1 MPRQADLQT
10 VNPAKSPLDY
20 GVQFVAMAS
29 DCEVRLAGVSEAR
42 AQTLAALAIAEVR
55 RIETKYSRYR
65 TDSVVSQINAAAGNG
80 ASIAIDA
87 ETVQL
92 LAFATQLFALS
103 DGLFDA
109 TSGVLRQAWDFKT
122 ARKPSPQQLKE
133 VLPRIGWNHVQW
145 NHQTARLMQ
154 HGMELDFGGFGK
166 EYAADRA
173 ATLLTNEGAQ
183 HGLVNLGGD
192 VRVIGPQADGS
203 PWLMGIRH
211 PREAREARAA
221 RQNHAVIASIP
232 ISAGALATS
241 GDYERFFVEGNQRF
255 CHILNPKTG
264 WPAQHWQSI
273 SVIASV
279 CVAAGAISTTAMLK
293 GPDAIAF
300 LQGQGVS
307 YLAVDADGKVL
318 RSE

>member
-1 MPRQADLQT
+1 MKPTAG
-10 VNPAKSPLDY
+10 PLDY

-29 DCEVRLAGVSEAR
+29 DCEVRLAGVSAAR

-65 TDSVVSQINAAAGNG
+65 TDSVVSHINAAAGSG
-80 ASIAIDA
+80 ESIAIDA
-87 ETVQL
+87 ETAQL

-109 TSGVLRQAWDFKT
+109 TSGVLRQVWDFKT
-122 ARKPSPQQLKE
+122 GRKPTALQLAD
-133 VLPRIGWNHVQW
+133 VLPRIGWNHVAW
-145 NHQTARLMQ
+145 NDQSARLTRP
-154 HGMELDFGGFGK
+154 GMELDFGGFGK

-173 ATLLTNEGAQ
+173 ATLLANVGAQ

-192 VRVIGPQADGS
+192 IRVIGPQADGS

-211 PREAREARAA
+211 PRQT
-221 RQNHAVIASIP
+221 RQDDAVIARIP

-241 GDYERFFVEGNQRF
+241 GDYERFFIEDGLRF

-273 SVIASV
+273 SVIAPV

-293 GPDAIAF
+293 GSDAIAF
-300 LQGQGVS
+300 LEGQGVS
-307 YLAVDADGKVL
+307 YLAVDTAGAIT
-318 RSE
+318 RSH

>member
-1 MPRQADLQT
+1 
-10 VNPAKSPLDY
+10 
-20 GVQFVAMAS
+20 MAS
-29 DCEVRLAGVSEAR
+29 DCEVRLAGVSAAR

-65 TDSVVSQINAAAGNG
+65 ADSVVSQINTAAGNNKPV
-80 ASIAIDA
+80 SIDA
-87 ETVQL
+87 ETAQL
-92 LAFATQLFALS
+92 LAFATQLFELS

-109 TSGVLRQAWDFKT
+109 TSGVLRQVWDFK
-122 ARKPSPQQLKE
+122 AGRKPSLQQLAE

-145 NHQTARLMQ
+145 NDQTARLMQ
-154 HGMELDFGGFGK
+154 PGMELDFGGFGK

-173 ATLLTNEGAQ
+173 ATLLMNEGAQ

-192 VRVIGPQADGS
+192 IRVIGPQSDGS
-203 PWLMGIRH
+203 PWSMGIRH
-211 PREAREARAA
+211 PRQDDAI
-221 RQNHAVIASIP
+221 IASIP
-232 ISAGALATS
+232 ISGGALATS
-241 GDYERFFVEGNQRF
+241 GDYERFFVDGGERF

-273 SVIASV
+273 SVIAPV

-300 LQGQGVS
+300 LERQGVS
-307 YLAVDADGKVL
+307 YLAVDAAGVIT
-318 RSE
+318 RSC

>member
-1 MPRQADLQT
+1 MST
-10 VNPAKSPLDY
+10 KSPPNY
-20 GVQFVAMAS
+20 SVQFVAMAS
-29 DCEVRLAGVSEAR
+29 DCEVRLAGVSAAR

-65 TDSVVSQINAAAGNG
+65 ADSVVSQINAAAGNNKPV
-80 ASIAIDA
+80 SIDA
-87 ETVQL
+87 ETAQL
-92 LAFATQLFALS
+92 LAFATQLFELS

-109 TSGVLRQAWDFKT
+109 TSGVLRQVWDFK
-122 ARKPSPQQLKE
+122 AGRKPSPQQIKE

-145 NHQTARLMQ
+145 INQTARLMQ
-154 HGMELDFGGFGK
+154 PGMELDFGGFGK

-173 ATLLTNEGAQ
+173 ATLLMNEGAQ

-192 VRVIGPQADGS
+192 IRVIGPQSDGS
-203 PWLMGIRH
+203 PWSMGIRH
-211 PREAREARAA
+211 PRQDDAI
-221 RQNHAVIASIP
+221 IASIP
-232 ISAGALATS
+232 ISGGALATS
-241 GDYERFFVEGNQRF
+241 GDYERFFVDGGERF

-273 SVIASV
+273 SVIAPV

-300 LQGQGVS
+300 LEGQGVS
-307 YLAVDADGKVL
+307 YLAVDAGGVIT
-318 RSE
+318 RSC

>member
-1 MPRQADLQT
+1 MSPPL
-10 VNPAKSPLDY
+10 PLDY
-20 GVQFVAMAS
+20 GVRFVAMAS
-29 DCEVRLAGVSEAR
+29 ACEVRLAGVSAAR
-42 AQTLAALAIAEVR
+42 AQALASLAIAEVR
-55 RIETKYSRYR
+55 RIEMKYSRYR
-65 TDSVVSQINAAAGNG
+65 TDSVVSKINAAAGSQ

-87 ETVQL
+87 ETAQL
-92 LAFATQLFALS
+92 LAFATQLFELS

-122 ARKPSPQQLKE
+122 RRKPSALQLKD
-133 VLPRIGWNHVQW
+133 VLPRIGWNHLQL
-145 NHQTARLMQ
+145 NDQTARLALP
-154 HGMELDFGGFGK
+154 GMELDFGGFGK

-173 ATLLTNEGAQ
+173 ATLLANEGAQ

-192 VRVIGPQADGS
+192 IRVIGPQADGS

-211 PREAREARAA
+211 PR
-221 RQNHAVIASIP
+221 QDDAVIASIP
-232 ISAGALATS
+232 IRSGALATS
-241 GDYERFFVEGNQRF
+241 GDYERFFVDEGRRF

-273 SVIASV
+273 SVIAPV
-279 CVAAGAISTTAMLK
+279 CVAAGAMSTTAMLK

-300 LQGQGVS
+300 LEEQAVS
-307 YLAVDADGKVL
+307 YLAVDTDGQVL

>member
-1 MPRQADLQT
+1 MMATPL
-10 VNPAKSPLDY
+10 PLDY

-29 DCEVRLAGVSEAR
+29 DCEVRLAGVSAAR
-42 AQTLAALAIAEVR
+42 AQSLAALAIAEVR
-55 RIETKYSRYR
+55 RIESKYSRYR
-65 TDSVVSQINAAAGNG
+65 PDSVVSHINAAAGDG
-80 ASIAIDA
+80 ESIAIDA
-87 ETVQL
+87 ETAQL

-109 TSGVLRQAWDFKT
+109 TSGVLRQVWDFKT
-122 ARKPSPQQLKE
+122 GRKPTAQQLADL
-133 VLPRIGWNHVQW
+133 LPRIGWNQVQW
-145 NHQTARLMQ
+145 NDQIARLALP
-154 HGMELDFGGFGK
+154 GMELDFGGFGK

-173 ATLLTNEGAQ
+173 ATLLANEGAQ

-192 VRVIGPQADGS
+192 IRVIGPQADGS

-211 PREAREARAA
+211 PREAREAHAA
-221 RQNHAVIASIP
+221 RQNDAVIASIP
-232 ISAGALATS
+232 ISSGALATS
-241 GDYERFFVEGNQRF
+241 GDYERFFVDDKQRF

-273 SVIASV
+273 SVIAPM
-279 CVAAGAISTTAMLK
+279 CVAAGAMATTAMLK

-307 YLAVDADGKVL
+307 YLVVDAGGVIT
-318 RSE
+318 RSH

>member
-1 MPRQADLQT
+1 MTSRTA
-10 VNPAKSPLDY
+10 PLDL
-20 GVQFVAMAS
+20 GIQFVAMAS
-29 DCEVRLAGVSEAR
+29 DCEVRLAGVSAAR

-65 TDSVVSQINAAAGNG
+65 TDSVVSQINVAAGNG
-80 ASIAIDA
+80 EPIAIDA
-87 ETVQL
+87 ETAQL

-109 TSGVLRQAWDFKT
+109 TSGVLRQVWDFKT
-122 ARKPSPQQLKE
+122 GRKPSPQQLADI
-133 VLPRIGWNHVQW
+133 LPRIGWDHVHW
-145 NHQTARLMQ
+145 NDQTARLMKL
-154 HGMELDFGGFGK
+154 GMELDFGGFGK

-173 ATLLTNEGAQ
+173 ATLLANEGAQ

-192 VRVIGPQADGS
+192 IRVIGPQSDGS

-211 PREAREARAA
+211 PR
-221 RQNHAVIASIP
+221 QDDAVIASIP
-232 ISAGALATS
+232 ISSGALATS
-241 GDYERFFVEGNQRF
+241 GDYERFFVEGSERF

-273 SVIASV
+273 SVIAPV
-279 CVAAGAISTTAMLK
+279 CVAAGAMSTTAMLK

-300 LQGQGVS
+300 LAGQGVS
-307 YLAVDADGKVL
+307 YLAVDAHGQVL